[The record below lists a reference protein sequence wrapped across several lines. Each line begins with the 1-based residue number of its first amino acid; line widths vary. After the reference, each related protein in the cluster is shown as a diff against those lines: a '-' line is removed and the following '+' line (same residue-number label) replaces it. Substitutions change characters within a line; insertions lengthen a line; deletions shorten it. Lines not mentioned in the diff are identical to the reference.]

1 MRIFRTYILAAAL
14 ISVGGTVWAD
24 EATDKIAA
32 QKKAAEENWAQV
44 EAGEMAHLET
54 SHLLIYASKSME
66 RKLRDMSATLEKHQ
80 EMARKALG
88 YDEKNEPWPGKLT
101 IYLFADR
108 EPFAAFVR
116 RVEKRR
122 VEAEDTGSH
131 FVDSDSPHAV
141 AGPPRHKKD
150 LPMDNEIAE
159 QSAAALLQKK
169 AGKDVILPGWL
180 LSGFGRATTYRII
193 PTNAAIRKERTVAA
207 KLSATKTAKDVWGE
221 TLDGDEAPILAASVA
236 DYLAYGPE
244 SSKFSK
250 FVAGFKPDNG
260 QEKKT
265 AAQAFEAAGLTPEK
279 LDAKWRIW
287 VIKPN

>member
-1 MRIFRTYILAAAL
+1 MRILGSILLVAVL
-14 ISVGGTVWAD
+14 YSVSGTVWAD
-24 EATDKIAA
+24 EAADKIAA
-32 QKKAAEENWAQV
+32 QKKAAEENWAQA
-44 EAGEMAHLET
+44 EAGEFAHLET
-54 SHLLIYASKSME
+54 PHLLIYGSKSLE
-66 RKLRDMSATLEKHQ
+66 KKLKDMGATLEKHQ
-80 EMARKALG
+80 EMARKALV

-116 RVEKRR
+116 RVEKQR
-122 VEAEDTGSH
+122 VEADDTGSH
-131 FVDSDSPHAV
+131 FVDSDAPHAV

-150 LPMDNEIAE
+150 LPMDDEIAE

-193 PTNAAIRKERTVAA
+193 PTNAAIRKERTAAA
-207 KLSATKTAKDVWGE
+207 KLSASKSAKDVWSE

-236 DYLAYGPE
+236 DYLAYGPG

-250 FVAGFKPDNG
+250 FVGGFKPDNG
-260 QEKKT
+260 QDKKT
-265 AAQAFEAAGLTPEK
+265 AAQALEAAGLTPEK
-279 LDAKWRIW
+279 LDAKWRVW
-287 VIKPN
+287 VLKPN

>member
-1 MRIFRTYILAAAL
+1 MRVLRTYLLVSAL
-14 ISVGGTVWAD
+14 FSIGGTVWAD
-24 EATDKIAA
+24 DAADKIAA
-32 QKKAAEENWAQV
+32 QKKAAEEIWAQV
-44 EAGEMAHLET
+44 EAGEWAHLET
-54 SHLLIYASKSME
+54 AHLLIYASKSIE
-66 RKLRDMSATLEKHQ
+66 RKLKEIGGTLEKHQ
-80 EMARKALG
+80 ETARKALG
-88 YDEKNEPWPGKLT
+88 YDDKNEPWPGKLT

-122 VEAEDTGSH
+122 VEAEDAGSH
-131 FVDSDSPHAV
+131 FVDGDTPHAV

-150 LPMDNEIAE
+150 LPMDDEIAE
-159 QSAAALLQKK
+159 QSAAALLQRK

-180 LSGFGRATTYRII
+180 LSGFGRATTYRVI

-207 KLSATKTAKDVWGE
+207 KLSTTKTAKDVWGE
-221 TLDGDEAPILAASVA
+221 TLDGDEAAVLAASVA

-244 SSKFSK
+244 SSKFPK

-260 QEKKT
+260 QDKKT
-265 AAQAFEAAGLTPEK
+265 AAQAFESAGMTPEK

>member
-1 MRIFRTYILAAAL
+1 MRIFCTYLLAAAL
-14 ISVGGTVWAD
+14 LLIGGTVWAD
-24 EATDKIAA
+24 ETADKVAA
-32 QKKAAEENWAQV
+32 QKKAAEENWTQA
-44 EAGEMAHLET
+44 EAGEIAQLET
-54 SHLLIYASKSME
+54 AHLLIYCSKSLE
-66 RKLRDMSATLEKHQ
+66 KKLKEIGATLEKHQ

-131 FVDSDSPHAV
+131 FVDSESPHAV

-150 LPMDNEIAE
+150 LALDDEIAE

-180 LSGFGRATTYRII
+180 LTGFGRATTYRII

-207 KLSATKTAKDVWGE
+207 KLSAMKSAKDVWGE
-221 TLDGDEAPILAASVA
+221 TIDGDQAPVLAASVA

-244 SSKFSK
+244 SSNFSK
-250 FVAGFKPDNG
+250 FVASFKPENG

>member
-1 MRIFRTYILAAAL
+1 MRAFRSFLAVAAL
-14 ISVGGTVWAD
+14 ISISGQSWAD
-24 EATDKIAA
+24 EAADKVAA

-44 EAGEMAHLET
+44 EAGEFAHLET
-54 SHLLIYASKSME
+54 AHLLIYASKSLE
-66 RKLRDMSATLEKHQ
+66 RKLKDMGATLEKHQ
-80 EMARKALG
+80 EMARKPLG

-122 VEAEDTGSH
+122 VEADDTGSH
-131 FVDSDSPHAV
+131 YVDTDAPHAV
-141 AGPPRHKKD
+141 AGPARHKKD
-150 LPMDNEIAE
+150 LPMDDEIAE

-169 AGKDVILPGWL
+169 AGKDVILPSWL

-193 PTNAAIRKERTVAA
+193 PTNAVIRKERTAAA
-207 KLSATKTAKDVWGE
+207 KLSASKSAKDVWGE
-221 TLDGDEAPILAASVA
+221 TLTGDEAPILGASVA

-250 FVAGFKPDNG
+250 FVAGFKPDTG
-260 QEKKT
+260 QDKKT
-265 AAQAFEAAGLTPEK
+265 AAQAFEAAGLMPDK
-279 LDAKWRIW
+279 LDAKWRVW
-287 VIKPN
+287 VVKPN

>member
-1 MRIFRTYILAAAL
+1 MRRFRATWLIAAL
-14 ISVGGTVWAD
+14 FLVGGAVRAD
-24 EATDKIAA
+24 ESADKVAA

-44 EAGEMAHLET
+44 EAGEIAHLET
-54 SHLLIYASKSME
+54 AHLLIYASKSME
-66 RKLRDMSATLEKHQ
+66 RKLKEIGGTLEKHQ

-88 YDEKNEPWPGKLT
+88 YDDKTEPWPGKLT
-101 IYLFADR
+101 VYLFADR

-150 LPMDNEIAE
+150 LPMDDEIAE

-169 AGKDVILPGWL
+169 AGKYVILPGWL

-193 PTNAAIRKERTVAA
+193 PTNAAIRKERALAA
-207 KLSATKTAKDVWGE
+207 KLSATKSAKDVWGE
-221 TLDGDEAPILAASVA
+221 TLDGDEAPILVASVV

-250 FVAGFKPDNG
+250 FVAAFKQDNG

-265 AAQAFEAAGLTPEK
+265 AAQAFEAAGMTPEK